1 MAVILF
7 LLFVTW
13 MILSNTISVTSNS
26 WLLFFV
32 VPSALGI
39 ATFLALFG
47 LMYEIAQ
54 KYKAASSELH
64 IEIAPRDYPPRD
76 DKKYRS
82 WCQRYKVEPYAM
94 SQD

>member
-13 MILSNTISVTSNS
+13 ISETNTIAVTSNS
-26 WLLFFV
+26 WTIFFV
-32 VPSALGI
+32 DAALGI
-39 ATFLALFG
+39 ATLLALVC
-47 LMYEIAQ
+47 LMYLIAQ

-82 WCQRYKVEPYAM
+82 WCQRYEVEPYAV